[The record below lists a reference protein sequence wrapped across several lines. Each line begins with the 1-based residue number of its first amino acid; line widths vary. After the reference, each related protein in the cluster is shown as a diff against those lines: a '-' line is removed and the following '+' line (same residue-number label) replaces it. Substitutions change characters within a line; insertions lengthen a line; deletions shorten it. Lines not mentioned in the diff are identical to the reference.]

1 METYREERTLPYT
14 PDQMFD
20 LVSDVESY
28 GDFVPGWQHTR
39 ILESDGDV
47 VYVEQEVGLGMF
59 HTSFVSQGIFT
70 RPESIEITSS
80 DGPFIYLAIS
90 WTFEETEESGC
101 MIRFRA
107 AFELRSRFL
116 EKFVGPIFND
126 IMGRSVSAF
135 EQRAHELYAQYD
147 IPEHGIG

>member
-1 METYREERTLPYT
+1 METYVEKRMLPYT

-20 LVSDVESY
+20 LVADVESY
-28 GDFVPGWQHTR
+28 GDFVPGWQNTR

-47 VYVEQEVGLGMF
+47 VYVEQEVGLGIF

-80 DGPFIYLAIS
+80 DGPFVYLAVN
-90 WTFEETEESGC
+90 WKFEAAEESGC
-101 MIRFRA
+101 MIRFHA

-116 EKFVGPIFND
+116 EKFVGPIFSD
-126 IMGRSVSAF
+126 IMRRCVSAF
-135 EQRAHELYAQYD
+135 EQRAHERYAQYD
-147 IPEHGIG
+147 VPERNTG

>member
-1 METYREERTLPYT
+1 METYIEKRKLPYT

-20 LVSDVESY
+20 LVADVDSY
-28 GDFVPGWQHTR
+28 GDFVPGWINAR

-80 DGPFIYLAIS
+80 DGPFVYLAIS
-90 WTFEETEESGC
+90 WTFEASNKSGC
-101 MIRFRA
+101 TIRFHA
-107 AFELRSRFL
+107 GFELRSRFL
-116 EKFVGPIFND
+116 EKVVGPLFSD
-126 IMGRSVSAF
+126 IMGRCVSAF
-135 EQRAHELYAQYD
+135 EQRAHEFYAQSD
-147 IPEHGIG
+147 TPEQGI

>member
-28 GDFVPGWQHTR
+28 GDFVPGWKNAR
-39 ILESDGDV
+39 IIERDGDV

-70 RPESIEITSS
+70 RPESIEITST
-80 DGPFIYLAIS
+80 DGPFVYLAVS
-90 WTFEETEESGC
+90 WTFQASNQSGC
-101 MIRFRA
+101 IVRFHA
-107 AFELRSRFL
+107 GFELRSRFL
-116 EKFVGPIFND
+116 EKVAGPLFND
-126 IMGRSVSAF
+126 IMGRCVSAF
-135 EQRAHELYAQYD
+135 EQRAHEFYVQSD
-147 IPEHGIG
+147 ISEQGL